1 MLKYYRDQ
9 PLFRLIV
16 QLIALALFAVLVYVF
31 RKELLAVITPFF
43 IALAIAYI
51 LNPVVIWLEKRKIPR
66 SLAVMGIYL
75 MVFGLLFFMIG
86 RLVPTV
92 INEINRFSVHI
103 PRYIDRAQELIEEF
117 NQAAAHIQLPDSVNE
132 AIMENL
138 DRLEGTLI
146 DVVKRIPEYTTG
158 LAKTLFSIFLV
169 LILTFYFLKDFEQVK
184 KAFYG
189 MIPSHK
195 QERTAKIMGEIDQ
208 SLGNYIRGQLII
220 CTVIGVSTYF
230 ALVILK
236 VEYALI
242 LGIMA
247 GVTNI
252 IPYFGPFIGA
262 FPSIIVALLQ
272 SPMLALKVAVAI
284 TVIQQL
290 ESQILA
296 PQVLGK
302 SMGMHPLLVIGALI
316 AGGQF
321 FGIPG
326 MILGVPIAAIIRIL
340 VRNRIN
346 YKAAGSSP
354 EAKPHLPA

>member
-1 MLKYYRDQ
+1 MLRYYKEQ
-9 PLFRLIV
+9 PLFRLFV
-16 QLIALALFAVLVYVF
+16 QLIGLALLAVLVFVF

-51 LNPVVIWLEKRKIPR
+51 LNPIVIWLEKRKIPR
-66 SLAVMGIYL
+66 SLAVMGIYVL
-75 MVFGLLFFMIG
+75 VFGLIFLLIG

-92 INEINRFSVHI
+92 INEVNRFSVHI

-138 DRLEGTLI
+138 NNLEVTLI
-146 DVVKRIPEYTTG
+146 EMVKRIPEYTTG
-158 LAKTLFSIFLV
+158 LARTLFGIFLI
-169 LILTFYFLKDFEQVK
+169 LILTFYFLKDFEKVK
-184 KAFYG
+184 KAFYNI
-189 MIPSHK
+189 IPSQK
-195 QERTAKIMGEIDQ
+195 QERAAKIMGEIDQ

-220 CTVIGVSTYF
+220 CTVIGVSTYL
-230 ALVILK
+230 ALLILK
-236 VEYALI
+236 VEFALI
-242 LGIMA
+242 LGIIA

-262 FPSIIVALLQ
+262 FPPIIVALLQ
-272 SPMLALKVAVAI
+272 SPPLALKVAVAFF
-284 TVIQQL
+284 VIQQL

-316 AGGQF
+316 TGGQF
-321 FGIPG
+321 LGIPG

-340 VRNRIN
+340 VRNRLSHI
-346 YKAAGSSP
+346 KEESAQP
-354 EAKPHLPA
+354 RLPA